1 MSVKMKSIPV
11 FQVDAFTTG
20 PFTGNPAAVCVSA
33 QWLPDDIMQKIAAE
47 NNLAETAFII
57 PAGDDFKIRWFT
69 PLVEVDLCGHA
80 TLASGYVVLN
90 HLKPGSKNV
99 TFHSLHSGTLYVLLK
114 GDMLELDFPTDRLT
128 ACVLP
133 AVIKESLGIEP
144 AESFLGRS
152 DYLVRLKSEA
162 EVLGVRPDF
171 RRLATADGRGVIITA
186 GGTDVDFVSRFFAP
200 QAGIDE
206 DPVTGSAHT
215 TLTPFW
221 SSRLGKKTMTAR
233 QLSARGGYLECTLNG
248 DRTLIS
254 GHATLFLKG
263 EILL

>member
-1 MSVKMKSIPV
+1 MKSIPV
-11 FQVDAFTTG
+11 FQVDAFTAG
-20 PFTGNPAAVCVSA
+20 PFTGNPAAVCVA
-33 QWLPDDIMQKIAAE
+33 DEWLPDGIMQKIAAE

-57 PAGDDFKIRWFT
+57 PDGNGWKIRWFT

-90 HLKPGSKNV
+90 QLKPGSKDV
-99 TFHSLHSGTLYVLLK
+99 TFHSLHSGTLKVSSK
-114 GDMLELDFPTDRLT
+114 MDMLVLDFPTDTLT
-128 ACVLP
+128 ACTLP
-133 AVIKESLGIEP
+133 VIIKESLGVSP
-144 AESFLGRS
+144 VESFVGRS
-152 DYLVRLKSEA
+152 DYLVLVNSEH
-162 EVLGVRPDF
+162 EVLSLRPDF
-171 RRLATADGRGVIITA
+171 RRLATADGRGVIVTA

-215 TLTPFW
+215 SLTPFW
-221 SSRLGKKTMTAR
+221 SARLGKTSMKAR

-254 GHATLFLKG
+254 GRATLFLKG
-263 EILL
+263 EIML

>member
-1 MSVKMKSIPV
+1 MQMNSIPI
-11 FQVDAFTTG
+11 FQVDAFSTG
-20 PFTGNPAAVCVSA
+20 PFTGNPAAVCVSDE
-33 QWLPDDIMQKIAAE
+33 WLPDDIMQKIAAE

-57 PAGDDFKIRWFT
+57 PDGNDFKIRWFT

-90 HLKPGSKNV
+90 HLKPGSPNV
-99 TFHSLHSGTLYVLLK
+99 TFHSLHSGTLSVSSR
-114 GDMLELDFPTDRLT
+114 GDKLELDFPTDTLT

-133 AVIKESLGIEP
+133 AVIKESLEVNP
-144 AESFLGRS
+144 VETYFGRS
-152 DYLVRLKSEA
+152 DYLVLLDSEA
-162 EVLGVRPDF
+162 EVLRVSPDF
-171 RRLATADGRGVIITA
+171 RRLASADGRGVIVTA
-186 GGTDVDFVSRFFAP
+186 AGSDVDFVSRFFAP

-221 SSRLGKKTMTAR
+221 SARLGKPFLKAR
-233 QLSARGGYLECTLNG
+233 QLSARGGYLECALNG

-254 GHATLFLKG
+254 GRATLFFKG
-263 EILL
+263 EIIL